1 MSIPWQIVVESW
13 DRQQNS
19 AATSLKTPVTA
30 QLPDTSVGTPG
41 VKHGTMSFFLP
52 VFEGVCVSVV
62 SG

>member
-30 QLPDTSVGTPG
+30 QLPDTPPLAPRGLNTELCRSRLWGG
-41 VKHGTMSFFLP
+41 
-52 VFEGVCVSVV
+52 VV